1 MAKYGYTYGG
11 NSAKS
16 GFPRRSDEGSK
27 PSYASESD
35 HLSQPVIVDAEGRK
49 MPIILETSSNCA
61 QRYVAEVETTVEQ
74 VCAPLVIEYR
84 HSSPPKVMPTKD
96 YGQRHSS
103 LPKLEQTK
111 DYGYKVDPVKD
122 YGYKHGAQTKDELV
136 NDYGYEVEPMKD
148 YRYKHSSPPKVEPV
162 KDYGYKNSFP
172 AKVEPMKNYGYKAE
186 PVKDYEYKPEPVK
199 EYAYKVEPIKDYEY
213 KPEPLRD
220 YGYKSEPVKGRGY
233 NQAQSD
239 KQNSNYSRFRV
250 PAIQKPV
257 PKRDTYTEIID
268 SREAARRYGNLIS
281 QPQTIDSKEAAR
293 KYGGVLIK

>member
-16 GFPRRSDEGSK
+16 GFPRRSDEWSK

-162 KDYGYKNSFP
+162 NKNSFP
-172 AKVEPMKNYGYKAE
+172 AKVEPMKTYGCKAE

-199 EYAYKVEPIKDYEY
+199 EYAYKVEPIKDYKY

-220 YGYKSEPVKGRGY
+220 YGYKSEPVKGHGY

-239 KQNSNYSRFRV
+239 KQNSNYPRFRV

-257 PKRDTYTEIID
+257 PKRDTYTETID